1 MKGDYE
7 KIYLSMTDDLAKFF
21 NTSKKDISG
30 DELRYAFPIQ
40 FDLTKDDKRYTEKE
54 EIAQGG
60 VKKII
65 RVIDHKTDRSVAKAV
80 LLKDSGKEGIE
91 EFLREARLTSSLQHP
106 NIIPIYDIGLEA
118 EGSPYFTMEYLTGDT
133 LGAIIKKLS
142 DGDEKYKLK
151 YTRSVLLD
159 IFSRI
164 CDAVAYAHSRNIIH
178 LDLKPENIHI
188 NSYGQVHVCDWG
200 FGKII
205 QSEEEPEKGI
215 DADLS
220 QLDLNIL
227 NTMTLNG
234 EIKGTPGFMAP
245 EQTVSGQVKD
255 ERTDIYSLGAILFN
269 LLSYETPV
277 QGESIEDII
286 KKTVNGEIGTLD
298 IGSESLKAITLKA
311 LNKSPE
317 NRYSS
322 VEEFSTDLDKYRH
335 GFATNA
341 ENAGFVTQAKLL
353 VKRNKT
359 VSSLIA
365 IFIIILSVSGIF
377 AFQKINNEKKA
388 ALISQEKAEKSLKL
402 FQDERELTEAQGKN
416 IDKLVIEIAKSED
429 LTNPIQQIAILEQGL
444 DRNLTEKENRLIHKK
459 LSILHFIL
467 QKFNR
472 SLENLSK
479 LDKRERPSKLF
490 ETCKTYRSLK
500 GEGDFLKDE
509 DLAELIHFLSHTQ
522 RYIIPDMYAY
532 HMKKTKK
539 RERHPSEY
547 WPLAKAM
554 LMMVN
559 NYWNTDPLDRD
570 LVPFE
575 DGYALDLSNTRYR
588 YYRCHSESFSV
599 SILKPLKLRKLN
611 LSNTPFFEFWQLAGL
626 DLSEINL
633 TGCWVR
639 EIHLQNFGAIFKMA
653 PKKITID
660 SSLYRSESMAE
671 LKRKFTVNDIA
682 QKRDK

>member
-7 KIYLSMTDDLAKFF
+7 KTYRSMTDDLAKFF

-40 FDLTKDDKRYTEKE
+40 FDLNKDQNRYTEKE

-106 NIIPIYDIGLEA
+106 NIIPIYDMGLESD
-118 EGSPYFTMEYLTGDT
+118 GSPYFTMEHLTGDT
-133 LGAIIKKLS
+133 LGHVVKKLS
-142 DGDEKYKLK
+142 SGDDEYLSKYSQ
-151 YTRSVLLD
+151 SVLLD

-164 CDAVAYAHSRNIIH
+164 CDAIAYAHSRNIIH

-200 FGKII
+200 LGKII
-205 QSEEEPEKGI
+205 HSDEEPEKGI

-245 EQTVSGQVKD
+245 EQTFSGKIKD

-269 LLSYETPV
+269 LLSHKTPV
-277 QGESIEDII
+277 QGKSIEDII
-286 KKTVNGEIGTLD
+286 KKTAYGEIEPLD

-311 LNKSPE
+311 LNKNPD
-317 NRYSS
+317 NRYES
-322 VEEFSTDLDKYRH
+322 VEEFSADLDKYRH

-341 ENAGFVTQAKLL
+341 ENAGFITQAKLL

-359 VSSLIA
+359 ASSLIVA
-365 IFIIILSVSGIF
+365 FIVILSVSGIF

-388 ALISQEKAEKSLKL
+388 ALSSQTKAEKSLKL
-402 FQDERELTEAQGKN
+402 FLDERELTEAQGKN
-416 IDKLVIEIAKSED
+416 IDKLVVEIAKSED
-429 LTNPIQQIAILEQGL
+429 LTNPVQQIAILEQGL
-444 DRNLTEKENRLIHKK
+444 DRNLTEKETKLIHKK

-467 QKFNR
+467 QKFNK
-472 SLENLSK
+472 SLENISK
-479 LDKRERPSKLF
+479 LHKRDRPSKLF
-490 ETCKTYRSLK
+490 ETCKRYESLK
-500 GEGDFLKDE
+500 KEGEFLDDQ
-509 DLAELIHFLSHTQ
+509 DLAELINFLSHNQ

-539 RERHPSEY
+539 RDRVPAEY

-599 SILKPLKLRKLN
+599 NILGPLKLRKLD
-611 LSNTPFFEFWQLAGL
+611 LSNTPFFEFWQLAGIK
-626 DLSEINL
+626 LSEINL

-639 EIHLQNFGAIFKMA
+639 EIHLKNLNAIEKMA
-653 PKKITID
+653 PNKIIIDGSLYPTDSLKYLKKKFNVVD
-660 SSLYRSESMAE
+660 SSNL
-671 LKRKFTVNDIA
+671 
-682 QKRDK
+682 